1 MTQRVDKEAM
11 ACNKPRRT
19 PDHPE
24 KSHIVKACY
33 DGKEKIIRFGEQG
46 ASTAG
51 KPKSGESDRMTKKR
65 ASFKARHAK
74 NIAKGPSSAAYW
86 ANKVKWAEGGHVEL
100 SNILKGYESADDVH
114 HLVQKFKSGGQAKKN
129 KEPELT
135 DYLLSAVKTLT
146 SLPEAPKAIYEM
158 GKRAVQATPDVV
170 RSGVR
175 YVQQNS
181 PRQVARDV
189 RGGLNAVARA
199 VRNDPVGTAVD
210 FIPVVGDIKAYG
222 EDVARAAQ
230 LRAQGDVAGA
240 QQIERLAL
248 PLAIASI
255 APGVGEARKAAK
267 VADVVDTAVDT
278 ARAGTRTMK
287 RAASFPVDYGRPK
300 GNLNLRPN
308 IDPVTLKGA
317 EVQDIDSLINQLRGR
332 PGVTKEG
339 LEQVAKQFQPGER
352 VSLAQFGERLPRSEY
367 NMVDLLDAADD
378 ADAHLYEEA
387 MRWVDEDSRE
397 VYGRLAE
404 TLGLDYSKGSE
415 LEDIL
420 NGGTSL
426 ADEDVVD
433 HLRDTFGAQSGRE
446 IQDLLNEQ
454 FIQVHNE
461 AIEQTVDQMRDMQ
474 GFNDL
479 GGYEYRKYQRLVPD
493 TDQSLPGYFEM
504 GVEHPSIKD
513 LDFESSDY
521 RGGHYPNVPYLAGHV
536 RGTMNPK
543 SLLSGVTEY
552 RGDNPLTP
560 QDLISGSGRRFFGFT
575 PKPNSAVIEEL
586 QSDVAKEFG
595 NQGALHQI
603 HGTLFKG
610 ALQKALE
617 QGADTVYL
625 PTSKAI
631 GIARFADPSKYA
643 PIYDKEVIKY
653 GLNPLRE
660 IPGVEINPIE
670 DMYHEITV
678 TPEARERILKGA
690 GQKAPGYAEGGLVSS
705 YDEAKVADLADQIRE
720 GIYG

>member
-1 MTQRVDKEAM
+1 MTQRVDKDSLPLDR
-11 ACNKPRRT
+11 PRRT
-19 PDHPE
+19 PNHPT
-24 KSHIVKACY
+24 KSHIVKTKVN
-33 DGKEKIIRFGEQG
+33 GKEKIIRFGEQG

-51 KPKSGESDRMTKKR
+51 KPKAGESDRMKMKR
-65 ASFKARHAK
+65 KSFKARHAK
-74 NIAKGPSSAAYW
+74 NIAKGKSSPAYW
-86 ANKVKWAEGGHVEL
+86 ADKVKWNTGGSVEL
-100 SNILKGYESADDVH
+100 SNMLADYESADDVRN
-114 HLVQKFKSGGQAKKN
+114 LVQKFDRGGQAKKN
-129 KEPELT
+129 KEPDLT

-339 LEQVAKQFQPGER
+339 LEQVARQFEPGER
-352 VSLAQFGERLPRSEY
+352 VSLAQFGERLPQSEY
-367 NMVDLLDAADD
+367 NMIDLLDAADN
-378 ADAHLYEEA
+378 ADEHLRSEA
-387 MRWVDEDSRE
+387 IRWVNEDSRE
-397 VYGRLAE
+397 VYGELAE
-404 TLGLDYSKGSE
+404 VLGLDYSKGSE
-415 LEDIL
+415 LEDIVR
-420 NGGTSL
+420 GGTSL

-433 HLRDTFGAQSGRE
+433 YLRDTFGAKTGRE
-446 IQDLLNEQ
+446 IKDMLTER
-454 FIQVHNE
+454 FHEVHEN
-461 AIEQTVDQMRDMQ
+461 AIERTMEDLRDQA
-474 GFNDL
+474 GFDDF
-479 GGYEYRKYQRLVPD
+479 GGYAYRDYQRLVPLEE
-493 TDQSLPGYFEM
+493 QSLPGYFEM
-504 GVEHPSIKD
+504 GVEHPSIQD
-513 LDFESSDY
+513 LDYESVDY
-521 RGGHYPNVPYLAGHV
+521 RGGHYPNTPYLAGHV
-536 RGTMNPK
+536 RGTMNP
-543 SLLSGVTEY
+543 SQLLT
-552 RGDNPLTP
+552 
-560 QDLISGSGRRFFGFT
+560 GRASPRDASRVVGEEVYGFT
-575 PKPNSAVIEEL
+575 PKPNSMVIEEL
-586 QSDVAKEFG
+586 QSDVAKKFG
-595 NQGALHQI
+595 TEGALHQI

-625 PTSKAI
+625 PTSKVI
-631 GIARFADPSKYA
+631 GATRNIDPSKYA
-643 PIYDKEVIKY
+643 PIYDKEVVKY

-678 TPEARERILKGA
+678 TPEARERILKGV